1 MGAFVWLNQF
11 WQGLAFGMVLQLS
24 VGPVCVSVLQTGI
37 AHSFRPAFIMTVGV
51 VLADSVYVGLALLGI
66 SELMQVPAGRV
77 GIGLA
82 GAALLLYFGGKNLLA
97 TEAQPTATARARG
110 GWSNLRYGFLLTLC
124 NPLTILFWAGVFGG
138 MIASASFAS
147 PLAIYVFGGG
157 CVVATLVFLTIVA
170 AVGKFI
176 GRMVRPGVVL
186 WLNRVT
192 GLFLI
197 GFAVKLALGVFG
209 N

>member
-1 MGAFVWLNQF
+1 VWLSQF
-11 WQGLAFGMVLQLS
+11 WQGLLFGMVLQLS
-24 VGPVCVSVLQTGI
+24 VGPVCISVLQTGI
-37 AHSFRPAFIMTVGV
+37 AYSFRPAFLVTMGV
-51 VLADSVYVGLALLGI
+51 VLADSVYVILALLGI
-66 SELMQVPAGRV
+66 SGLMQVPALRI

-97 TEAQPTATARARG
+97 REAKCAETATTQG
-110 GWSNLRYGFLLTLC
+110 NWSSLRYGFLLTLS

-138 MIASASFAS
+138 LLASTSFAS
-147 PLAIYVFGGG
+147 PLATYVFGAG
-157 CVVATLVFLTIVA
+157 CVTATLLFLTIVA

-176 GRMVRPGVVL
+176 GQMVRPGVIL

-197 GFAVKLALGVFG
+197 GFAIKLALGVFQ